1 MNNLGRFLL
10 FLFFIFC
17 CVSVALAN
25 VSCGLIDV
33 QATTEDMRLQNVLFC
48 IQFSFRPLRDFVDPC
63 QIVAFDVHVLAGR
76 LSKILFR
83 FGENI
88 NLP

>member
-1 MNNLGRFLL
+1 MNNLGRFL
-10 FLFFIFC
+10 FFSFFFC

-25 VSCGLIDV
+25 ISCGLVDV
-33 QATTEDMRLQNVLFC
+33 QEAREDMRLQNVLFC
-48 IQFSFRPLRDFVDPC
+48 IQFSFCPLRDFVDPC

-76 LSKILFR
+76 HSKILFR
-83 FGENI
+83 FRENI